1 MTCRRAFDVDL
12 AGFLRDPRAP
22 ELAEFVDHYPRC
34 PDCAGE
40 VRAWTEVHLGL
51 GASHPAPADLLAFQ
65 DGTLSE
71 HARAA
76 VQQHVA
82 GCPSC
87 AEELRAVR
95 RFDAGTTE
103 SIRADPEAAR
113 PTPRRLARMLWHP
126 AVAYGVALLVVASA
140 VLQRRGEVTP
150 AVRVAARE
158 AAPPLAAPRLELA
171 VPPPEAAREPGED
184 SRGAGAAPAAKS
196 SQPTSAPPT
205 LLPGRAPT
213 LDLRSQSITIP
224 LPPALGTASGL
235 EVRIR
240 DEAGKRE
247 LLQRFDAPTREGVV
261 VAQLPTGWLAL
272 GGAWEVEL
280 RAPGVATSPVQRF
293 TVQVPHRLRD

>member
-51 GASHPAPADLLAFQ
+51 AASHPAPADLLAFQ

-71 HARAA
+71 HGRAA
-76 VQQHVA
+76 VQRHVA

-95 RFDAGTTE
+95 RFDTGAME
-103 SIRADPEAAR
+103 SSRADPGTMR

-126 AVAYGVALLVVASA
+126 AVAYGVALLVVAAA
-140 VLQRRGEVTP
+140 VLQRRGEVAP
-150 AVRVAARE
+150 PVPLAARE
-158 AAPPLAAPRLELA
+158 AAPPIVTAPRSEFAAPPDAAWEL
-171 VPPPEAAREPGED
+171 RED
-184 SRGAGAAPAAKS
+184 SRAAGGAPTAKS
-196 SQPTSAPPT
+196 SQPTSPPPT
-205 LLPGRAPT
+205 LLPGRSPT

-224 LPPALGTASGL
+224 LPPALGAASGL

-240 DEAGKRE
+240 DQAGKRE

-261 VAQLPTGWLAL
+261 VAQLPTSWLAL

-293 TVQVPHRLRD
+293 TVQVPHKLRD